1 MTIPSQGL
9 AQLKRNEGRR
19 PRPYQDTK
27 GIWTVGYGTNLTTG
41 SLSEAAMTQM
51 LVDRLQDVETACLSL
66 PIWKD
71 LSEPRQW
78 VLLDMGYTM
87 GFAGLMEFTEM
98 YNALKAGD
106 YAGAAAALRDSKWA
120 NEVGARADRLAKQM
134 AEDVWV

>member
-120 NEVGARADRLAKQM
+120 NEVGARADRLTKQM
-134 AEDVWV
+134 ETDTWV